1 MTDREQKYLIDILKS
16 CDRIIDFV
24 GAQSFTDFLK
34 DYKTQSAIER
44 QLGIIGE
51 ALSQFRKTDSSL
63 KLKSQNQIIGLRNRL
78 IHAYDGI
85 DLNIIWAIVKNHL
98 PHLKEEVAEK
108 LNSK

>member
-16 CDRIIDFV
+16 CERIIDFV

-63 KLKSQNQIIGLRNRL
+63 RLKSQNKIIGLRNRL
-78 IHAYDGI
+78 IHA
-85 DLNIIWAIVKNHL
+85 
-98 PHLKEEVAEK
+98 
-108 LNSK
+108 